1 MIIKINEKEL
11 LNMDYCTNK
20 TPYELDEEYRLFLA
34 KILNKAHEA
43 QRDFLKLSPENRLRF
58 ERQMQTALQGF
69 SVAQVID
76 LLTNWRSNV

>member
-1 MIIKINEKEL
+1 
-11 LNMDYCTNK
+11 MDYCTNK
-20 TPYELDEEYRLFLA
+20 TPYELDEEYSLFLA

-43 QRDFLKLSPENRLRF
+43 QRDFLELSPENQLRF

-76 LLTNWRSNV
+76 LLTSWRSNG